1 MSFAVRFRRALPA
14 GTCVGVSLP
23 EGDMFA
29 LPPGVHPD
37 EAALVHASV
46 AARRATFI
54 GGRIAT
60 RAALAALGASA
71 DEVARPILSTP
82 RGAPA
87 LPPGFVASISHKRA
101 IAVAI
106 AARAEPT
113 PRTTIGIDVEIP
125 RSLRTD
131 IAARV
136 LTAVERTEIAGLDPG
151 ARDAEV
157 LFRFA
162 AKEAIY
168 KALDPWVRRLVS
180 FQEAEIGTAPDGG
193 RTARLALA
201 RDDGPFTVELHD
213 ASDDAFILVVAT
225 VTPQKRNDGG
235 VAQL

>member
-23 EGDMFA
+23 QTDVFA

-37 EAALVHASV
+37 EAALVHAST

-54 GGRIAT
+54 GGRVAT
-60 RAALAALGASA
+60 RTALAALGARA
-71 DEVARPILSTP
+71 DEAARPILSTP

-87 LPPGFVASISHKRA
+87 LPPGFVASISHKRD

-125 RSLRTD
+125 RSLRAD
-131 IAARV
+131 IAPRV
-136 LTAVERTEIAGLDPG
+136 LTPAERTEIAGLDPR
-151 ARDAEV
+151 AR
-157 LFRFA
+157 
-162 AKEAIY
+162 
-168 KALDPWVRRLVS
+168 
-180 FQEAEIGTAPDGG
+180 EAEIGTAPDGG

-213 ASDDAFILVVAT
+213 ASDDGFILVVAT
-225 VTPQKRNDGG
+225 VTPVKRNDGG
-235 VAQL
+235 IAQL